1 MSLLRAPSA
10 AGPWAPPEGDEDAP
24 WAPRLRHEPFLPLF
38 VLGPDPA
45 ACAALCVALTRA
57 LPVVGLTRHRALAY
71 GRLLSLALRGQVAR
85 DRAALAATL
94 PGGEAEADR
103 PVEYGPLL
111 RRLSG
116 RAGLDARSLP
126 ALHELGQKLLRV
138 RPRAQAVLLWDGAD
152 ALRAPELVP
161 LLPGARFLG
170 LRGAAPAAD
179 RGYRGWLGRRR
190 AKAIQQAWE
199 AAWRAIPPARR
210 IELDPSLLEGDS
222 RPALL
227 RVGAALGLSGRA

>member
-1 MSLLRAPSA
+1 MSLLPAPTA
-10 AGPWAPPEGDEDAP
+10 ARSWTAPAGDEDAP

-45 ACAALCVALTRA
+45 ACAALCAALTRT

-71 GRLLSLALRGQVAR
+71 GRLLSLALRGEVAR
-85 DRAALAATL
+85 DRGALAATL

-103 PVEYGPLL
+103 PEEYGALL

-116 RAGLDARSLP
+116 RARLDQRSLP

-152 ALRAPELVP
+152 ALRAPELAA

-170 LRGAAPAAD
+170 LRGRPPAAT
-179 RGYRGWLGRRR
+179 RGWFGRRR
-190 AKAIQQAWE
+190 ALARQQAWE
-199 AAWRAIPPARR
+199 TAWRAIPPARR
-210 IELDPSLLEGDS
+210 VGLDPALLERDP

-227 RVGAALGLSGRA
+227 RVGAALGLRGCG